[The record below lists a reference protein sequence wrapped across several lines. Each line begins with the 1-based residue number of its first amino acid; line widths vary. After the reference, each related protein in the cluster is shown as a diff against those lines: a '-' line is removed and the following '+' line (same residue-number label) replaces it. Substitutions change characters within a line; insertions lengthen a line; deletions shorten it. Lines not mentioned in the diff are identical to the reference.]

1 MLYMIEKFEDQYV
14 NNQCTN
20 SISIN
25 NACSFDFC
33 GVMHIYLDFNTLSD
47 L

>member
-1 MLYMIEKFEDQYV
+1 MSIISVLI
-14 NNQCTN
+14 
-20 SISIN
+20 ISIN

-33 GVMHIYLDFNTLSD
+33 GRSVYIYLDFNTLSG